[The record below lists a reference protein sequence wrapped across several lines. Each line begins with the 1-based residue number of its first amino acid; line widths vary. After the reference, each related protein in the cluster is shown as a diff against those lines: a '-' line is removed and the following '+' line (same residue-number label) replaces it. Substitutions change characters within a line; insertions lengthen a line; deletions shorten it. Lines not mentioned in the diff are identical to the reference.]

1 MKHTVQ
7 FILAI
12 VAASFASCSSTSV
25 QTKESQAAI
34 TPQQA
39 VKALQDGNARFASGH
54 STKFNLPAQV
64 KATSGGQHPIAAV
77 LGCMDSRASH
87 ELVFDQGIG
96 DIFSVRVA
104 GNVVNDD
111 ILGSL
116 EYGTAKAGA
125 KAIIVLAHTSCGAV
139 GGACH
144 DVKLGHVTGLVAK
157 IKPSVSKVSS
167 DPKSEHSG
175 AAFENKVSA
184 ENAKHVAAQLRAQS
198 PILAKLA
205 SEGKIVIKSGIYH
218 IDTGRVEFLD

>member
-1 MKHTVQ
+1 MKH
-7 FILAI
+7 IPHLLLIAA
-12 VAASFASCSSTSV
+12 AASLVSCATSSV
-25 QTKESQAAI
+25 QTKESQAAL
-34 TPQQA
+34 TPQQ
-39 VKALQDGNARFASGH
+39 VIKKLQDGNERFASGH
-54 STKFNLPAQV
+54 STKFNLTAQV

-104 GNVVNDD
+104 GNVVSDD
-111 ILGSL
+111 VLGSL

-144 DVKLGHVTGLVAK
+144 DVKLGHVTGLVSK

-167 DPKSEHSG
+167 DSKSEHSG
-175 AAFENKVSA
+175 PAFENKVSA
-184 ENAKHVAAQLRAQS
+184 ENAKHVAAQLREQS
-198 PILAKLA
+198 PILARLA
-205 SEGKIVIKSGIYH
+205 GEGKIVIKSGIYH